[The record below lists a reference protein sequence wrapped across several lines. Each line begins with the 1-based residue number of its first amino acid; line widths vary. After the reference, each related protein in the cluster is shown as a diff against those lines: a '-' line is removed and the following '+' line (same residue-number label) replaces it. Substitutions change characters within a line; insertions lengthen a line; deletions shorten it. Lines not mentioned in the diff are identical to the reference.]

1 MRKCLLYAERRL
13 RMQTKKLV
21 IMLTVLATLVLS
33 ACGGSGAD
41 ATPTLSVEQIQT
53 LAVMTYQA
61 QLTQTALA
69 QPTSTPAPT
78 ITPLT
83 VETFAA
89 PSTSEAVVATSTS
102 ASSAGSAACYG
113 LSYVKDV
120 TIPDDTVMTPGQS
133 FTKTWL
139 VANTGTCAWEA
150 GFIFN
155 VVSGDAL
162 GGVAVTLNQ
171 TVEPGRQYEFSVP
184 MVAPTNKT
192 GELKGIW
199 QLSDANGNFFGDGV
213 YVLINVG
220 GTAPTATGGA
230 ATATSAPATETPT
243 ATATATP

>member
-1 MRKCLLYAERRL
+1 
-13 RMQTKKLV
+13 MQTKKLV
-21 IMLTVLATLVLS
+21 IMLTLLTALVLS
-33 ACGGSGAD
+33 ACGGSAAD
-41 ATPTLSVEQIQT
+41 ATPTLSLDQIQT

-78 ITPLT
+78 NTPIT

-89 PSTSEAVVATSTS
+89 PSTSPAVVATNTS
-102 ASSAGSAACYG
+102 ASGVGSSSCYS

-120 TIPDDTVMTPGQS
+120 TIPDNTKVTPGQS

-139 VANTGTCAWEA
+139 VSNTGTCAWEA

-155 VVSGDAL
+155 VVSGDSL

-171 TVEPGRQYEFSVP
+171 RVEPGRQYEFSVP
-184 MVAPTNKT
+184 MVAPTDKS
-192 GELKGIW
+192 GELKGTW

-213 YVLINVG
+213 YVLVDVG
-220 GTAPTATGGA
+220 GSSPTATGGA

-243 ATATATP
+243 ATP